1 MRSPPASN
9 TNMQDLKH
17 ALRLFLKS
25 PGFTAVVVLV
35 LALGVGA
42 NTAVFSIVYG
52 ALLRP
57 LPYKDA
63 DRIIDILDSSR
74 HEHELAKIFASYSDF
89 EEYARHA
96 RTLQSIGADTWA
108 GRTGTVLTGRGPAR
122 TYLTVPVTADFFQT
136 LGVSAERGRTFTSN
150 DLRGGC
156 AVVLSDSFWRARLAA
171 DPRII
176 GQALSL
182 DDQSCAVIGVMPARF
197 AVYPPETQIWTLI
210 LPNDPRL
217 RSYFGVFM
225 VARLK
230 PGVSI
235 AQARSEL
242 TALHGALHARDLD
255 GEKDFTPLVSSLRD
269 QFTWLAGRNL
279 RTTLA
284 LLFAA
289 VILVLLI
296 GSLNIANLLLG
307 RSFARAREFAIRIA
321 LGSGRK
327 RLFQQL
333 LIESALLSAAGGAIG
348 LLAAFAATRYFVHAQ
363 PVELPVG
370 SVISI
375 NIPALVFAAAVSSA
389 TALAFAVAPAWAIS
403 RGDAYAGLGVSAAV
417 MAPARQRL
425 SRMLVVAETA
435 LSVVLLA
442 GAGLLMRSVLG
453 FESAPLGFAQRNI
466 LASTGA
472 LPKKYH
478 GQPARR
484 AAFYARLEQQLA
496 TIPGVTNAAIA
507 STLPPYELGLGT
519 VEIEGKPVTA
529 HAQPHDVG
537 DAEVSPSYFGLFEIP
552 LRRGRLFTA
561 ADDSHSD
568 FVAVVNEAFAREYF
582 PDRDPIGQKIRLGDE
597 HQWVTVVGIAGDEK
611 RPTVYEE
618 MKWIVRPGVYRP
630 VAQHPPENFSIAV
643 RSAIEEA
650 GLAHLMDNAVA
661 SVDGEAAL
669 GDIESMQKRLS
680 PSLKYPR
687 FRAALLGAFSA
698 LAVLLAAV
706 GLYGVLAQFV
716 AQRTAEVGL
725 RKALGAQNGDIARLI
740 ARTGGAPAIA
750 GLLIGFALS
759 FALSRYL
766 QSLLYGIT
774 PTDPATFVV
783 VGLVIIL
790 ATMGAMVVPTR
801 RALRIEPMMALRS
814 E

>member
-1 MRSPPASN
+1 
-9 TNMQDLKH
+9 MQDLKH
-17 ALRLFLKS
+17 ARRLFLKS
-25 PGFTAVVVLV
+25 PGFTAVVVV
-35 LALGVGA
+35 IVALGVGA

-57 LPYKDA
+57 LPYKDP
-63 DRIIDILDSSR
+63 DRMINILDSSR
-74 HEHELAKIFASYSDF
+74 HESELAKIFASYSDY

-96 RTLQSIGADTWA
+96 RTLESIGADTWA
-108 GRTGTVLTGRGPAR
+108 QRPQAVLTGRGPAR
-122 TYLTVPVTADFFQT
+122 TYLTIPVTADFFKT
-136 LGVSAERGRTFTSN
+136 LGAPAERGRTFTSN

-156 AVVLSDSFWRARLAA
+156 SVVLSSSFWRSRLAA
-171 DPRII
+171 DPRIV
-176 GQALSL
+176 GQTLSL
-182 DDQSCAVIGVMPARF
+182 DKQSCTVVGVMPARF

-230 PGVSI
+230 PGASI

-242 TALHGALHARDLD
+242 TALHEALHAHDS
-255 GEKDFTPLVSSLRD
+255 GFEKDFTPLVSGLRD

-279 RTTLA
+279 RRTLA

-296 GSLNIANLLLG
+296 GSLNVANLLLG
-307 RSFARAREFAIRIA
+307 QSFARAREFAVRIA

-333 LIESALLSAAGGAIG
+333 LIEAGMLSAGGGAMG

-375 NIPALVFAAAVSSA
+375 NLPVLAFAAAVSGA
-389 TALAFAVAPAWAIS
+389 TALAFAIAPAWAIS
-403 RGDAYAGLGVSAAV
+403 RGDVYAGLRVSAGV

-435 LSVVLLA
+435 LSVILLA

-453 FESAPLGFAQRNI
+453 FESAPLGFAHRNI
-466 LASTGA
+466 LASSGS
-472 LPKKYH
+472 LPKSYD
-478 GQPARR
+478 GGPARR
-484 AAFYARLEQQLA
+484 AAFYARLEQHLEA
-496 TIPGVTNAAIA
+496 IPGVTSAAIA
-507 STLPPYELGLGT
+507 SSVPPFELGLGT
-519 VEIEGKPVTA
+519 AEIEGKPVGA
-529 HAQPHDVG
+529 HAQRHDVG
-537 DAEVSPSYFGLFEIP
+537 DAEVSPSYFSLFEIP
-552 LRRGRLFTA
+552 LRSGRIFTA
-561 ADDSHSD
+561 ADDRRSNP
-568 FVAVVNEAFAREYF
+568 VAVVNEMFAREYF
-582 PDRDPIGQKIRLGDE
+582 PGRDPIGQKIRLGDE
-597 HQWVTVVGIAGDEK
+597 REWATVVGITGDEK
-611 RPTVYEE
+611 RPNVYEE
-618 MKWIVRPGVYRP
+618 MKWIARPEVYRP
-630 VAQHPPENFSIAV
+630 IAQHPPEQFSLAV
-643 RSAIEEA
+643 RSVIEEA
-650 GLAHLMDNAVA
+650 GLAHLTEKAVA
-661 SVDGEAAL
+661 SVDSEAAL

-680 PSLKYPR
+680 PSLRYPR
-687 FRAALLGAFSA
+687 FRAAVLAAFSA

-725 RKALGAQNGDIARLI
+725 RKAVGAQNGDIARLI

-759 FALSRYL
+759 FALTRYL
-766 QSLLYGIT
+766 QTLLYGIT
-774 PTDPATFVV
+774 PTDPATFAVVALVV
-783 VGLVIIL
+783 VL
-790 ATMGAMVVPTR
+790 ATIAAMVVPTR
-801 RALRIEPMMALRS
+801 RALRVDPMTALRS